1 MKPLSIYKLSRAE
14 AALRRLEA
22 ATAALEAA
30 AANAAPASG
39 EAPAADPAEIADLK
53 RRCGEL
59 EAAVRAAS
67 DGIDKTASRLSRLLE
82 E

>member
-1 MKPLSIYKLSRAE
+1 MKPLSVYKLSRAE

-22 ATAALEAA
+22 ATARLEAA
-30 AANAAPASG
+30 AAEATLPAG
-39 EAPAADPAEIADLK
+39 EAPLADAAEVADLK
-53 RRCGEL
+53 QRCQEL

-82 E
+82 D